1 MSEPPKLYT
10 GSEKLKAELE
20 KLYPSVEV
28 VLTEPLPT
36 NQPSEA

>member
-20 KLYPSVEV
+20 KLYPGVEV

-36 NQPSEA
+36 NQSSED